1 MKGYAAAVGCSIGL
15 GLAVAVARF
24 AFEGGTNGVSVA
36 VLRAWLLVG
45 FVGLYCL
52 MSGRELRLPWRQ
64 WRYCLW
70 LGLLMSMM
78 FYGNIAAVQF
88 IPIGL
93 AALLFFAYPTI
104 VAVGN
109 ALVERRLPNGLR
121 MMALLTAF
129 AGLALMLGVSI
140 ANAHPIG
147 ILLSLSAG
155 LATAI
160 NVIGSARLLL
170 RGDRWVMFWHMAF
183 IAALTLLAIGLVR
196 DALVLPLTPGGWG
209 GWGGMLG
216 VAVLQA
222 GCIPLFYVA
231 LRAVGPE
238 KISIFNNLQ
247 PVVSILAAYLI
258 FAELLSP
265 AQFAGAGLVL
275 GGIAL
280 MQWFDLRGRKRIV

>member
-1 MKGYAAAVGCSIGL
+1 MKGYAAAIGCSIGL

-36 VLRAWLLVG
+36 ILRAWLLVG
-45 FVGLYCL
+45 MIGVFCL
-52 MSGRELRLPWRQ
+52 ASGRGLRLPWRQ
-64 WRYCLW
+64 WRHCLW

-93 AALLFFAYPTI
+93 AALLFFTYPTM
-104 VAVGN
+104 VSVGN
-109 ALVERRLPNGLR
+109 SLMERRLPGGLR
-121 MMALLTAF
+121 MVALLTAF
-129 AGLALMLGVSI
+129 AGLALMLGVSLS
-140 ANAHPIG
+140 NAHPVG
-147 ILLSLSAG
+147 IILSLSAA

-170 RGDRWVMFWHMAF
+170 QGDRWVMFWHMAL
-183 IAALTLLAIGLVR
+183 IAACTLLVIGLVR
-196 DALVLPLTPGGWG
+196 DAITLPTAPIGWF
-209 GWGGMLG
+209 GMIG

-222 GCIPLFYVA
+222 TSIPLFYIA
-231 LRAVGPE
+231 LAEIGPE
-238 KISIFNNLQ
+238 KSSMFNNLQ
-247 PVVSILAAYLI
+247 PIVSILAAYVV

-265 AQFAGAGLVL
+265 AQFAGAGLVM

-280 MQWFDLRGRKRIV
+280 MQWYDLRRR

>member
-1 MKGYAAAVGCSIGL
+1 MKGYAAAIGCSIGL

-36 VLRAWLLVG
+36 ILRAWLLVG
-45 FVGLYCL
+45 MIGVFCL
-52 MSGRELRLPWRQ
+52 TSGRGLRLPWRQ
-64 WRYCLW
+64 WRHCLW

-93 AALLFFAYPTI
+93 AALLFFTYPTM
-104 VAVGN
+104 VSVGN
-109 ALVERRLPNGLR
+109 SLMERRLPGGLR
-121 MMALLTAF
+121 MVALLTAF
-129 AGLALMLGVSI
+129 AGLALMLGVSLS
-140 ANAHPIG
+140 NAHPVG
-147 ILLSLSAG
+147 IILSLSAA

-170 RGDRWVMFWHMAF
+170 QGDRWVMFWHMAL
-183 IAALTLLAIGLVR
+183 IAACTLLVIGLVR
-196 DALVLPLTPGGWG
+196 DAITLPTAPIGWF
-209 GWGGMLG
+209 GMIG

-222 GCIPLFYVA
+222 TSIPLFYIA
-231 LRAVGPE
+231 LAEIGPE
-238 KISIFNNLQ
+238 KSSMFNNLQ
-247 PVVSILAAYLI
+247 PIVSILAAYVG

-265 AQFAGAGLVL
+265 AQFAGAGLVM

-280 MQWFDLRGRKRIV
+280 MQWYDLRRR

>member
-1 MKGYAAAVGCSIGL
+1 MKGYAAAIGCSIGL

-36 VLRAWLLVG
+36 ILRAWLLVG
-45 FVGLYCL
+45 MIGVFCL
-52 MSGRELRLPWRQ
+52 TSGRGLRLPWRQ
-64 WRYCLW
+64 WRHCLW

-93 AALLFFAYPTI
+93 AALLFFTYPTM
-104 VAVGN
+104 VSVGN
-109 ALVERRLPNGLR
+109 SLMERRLPGGLR
-121 MMALLTAF
+121 MVALLTAF
-129 AGLALMLGVSI
+129 AGLALMLGVSLS
-140 ANAHPIG
+140 NAHPVG
-147 ILLSLSAG
+147 IILSLSAA

-170 RGDRWVMFWHMAF
+170 QGDRWVMFWHMAL
-183 IAALTLLAIGLVR
+183 IAACTLLVIGLVR
-196 DALVLPLTPGGWG
+196 DAITLPTAPIGWF
-209 GWGGMLG
+209 GMIG

-222 GCIPLFYVA
+222 TSIPLFYIA
-231 LRAVGPE
+231 LAEIGPE
-238 KISIFNNLQ
+238 KSSMFNNLQ
-247 PVVSILAAYLI
+247 PIVSILAAYVV

-265 AQFAGAGLVL
+265 AQFAGAGLVM

-280 MQWFDLRGRKRIV
+280 MQWYDLRRR

>member
-1 MKGYAAAVGCSIGL
+1 MKGYVAAIGCSLGL

-36 VLRAWLLVG
+36 ILRAWLLVG
-45 FVGLYCL
+45 FVGLFCL
-52 MSGRELRLPWRQ
+52 ASGRGLRLPWRQ
-64 WRYCLW
+64 WRHCLW

-93 AALLFFAYPTI
+93 AALLFFTYPTM

-109 ALVERRLPNGLR
+109 ALVERQLPDGLR
-121 MMALLTAF
+121 MVALVMAF
-129 AGLALMLGVSI
+129 AGLALMLGVSLSD
-140 ANAHPIG
+140 AHPLG

-160 NVIGSARLLL
+160 NVIGSARLLP
-170 RGDRWVMFWHMAF
+170 RGDRWVMFWHMAL
-183 IAALTLLAIGLVR
+183 IAASTLLVIGLVR
-196 DALVLPLTPGGWG
+196 DALVLPTAPSGWA
-209 GWGGMLG
+209 GMIG

-222 GCIPLFYVA
+222 SSIPLFYVA
-231 LRAVGPE
+231 LAEIGPE
-238 KISIFNNLQ
+238 KSSMFNNLQ
-247 PVVSILAAYLI
+247 PVVSILAAYVL
-258 FAELLSP
+258 FMELLSP
-265 AQFAGAGLVL
+265 AQFAGAGLVM

-280 MQWFDLRGRKRIV
+280 MQWFDLRRR